1 MSNSYTAVPAII
13 PGPLTVNG
21 LLTVNSDAGIRIGAV
36 APFVRVFKFSVAD
49 GLFSSNLQPDRA
61 TRDTTLQAAFAYGIN
76 NFGNGLYGVQLNIPG
91 TQIFT
96 EQDTTIAQDGTAVI
110 NTGNTTENTTR
121 SKVIPGN
128 TLGQHGMLVLEWM
141 LFANLQGGVGTT
153 FGIRLGGTLLGSTV
167 TTSGT
172 NMFVRMVLLN
182 KGLTNSQLA
191 FVVFTSGAGTVADS
205 VQITALD
212 TTVDQLLAVTIK
224 SGAATDSWTDEGWK
238 VHAVGG
244 RTSPL

>member
-96 EQDTTIAQDGTAVI
+96 EQDTTIAQDGV
-110 NTGNTTENTTR
+110 NVSHTGDTVETTLKTKT
-121 SKVIPGN
+121 IPGG
-128 TLGQHGMLVLEWM
+128 TLGGDGALIIECV
-141 LFANLQGGVGTT
+141 FIGAVQGGVQSAFRIKIGAQTIASMGSAVT
-153 FGIRLGGTLLGSTV
+153 GPVLMRGMLLANNSTASVTVSAMGGTLNAVTLWSAGSV
-167 TTSGT
+167 
-172 NMFVRMVLLN
+172 
-182 KGLTNSQLA
+182 
-191 FVVFTSGAGTVADS
+191 
-205 VQITALD
+205 ALD
-212 TTVDQLLAVTIK
+212 TTIDQNLIVTFQG
-224 SGAATDSWTDEGWK
+224 GAATDNWTLQGWR
-238 VHAVGG
+238 VHAVVG
-244 RTSPL
+244 RTAVL